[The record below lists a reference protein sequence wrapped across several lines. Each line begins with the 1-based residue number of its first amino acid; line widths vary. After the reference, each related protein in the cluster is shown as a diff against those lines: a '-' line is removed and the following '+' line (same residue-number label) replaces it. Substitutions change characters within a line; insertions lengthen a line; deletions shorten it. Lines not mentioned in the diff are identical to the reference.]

1 MIFKYR
7 LKNNRSI
14 SLSSINNSF
23 IIKPDWTFVFYA
35 ASVLSGKAKLA
46 IELAGI
52 DSSDI
57 EQSLD
62 IEDVRASR
70 QGDPDAYK
78 RLIERHQ
85 QRIGKIM
92 WRFSRDPLVHE
103 ELVQDVFVNAYLSIG
118 TYREKAPFKHWLIR
132 IATRAGYR
140 YWKQKARQ
148 KKFERFS
155 LEDWDQLA
163 TEAPEE
169 IDSSQA
175 AALVH
180 NLLAQLSPR
189 DRLVLTLRY
198 LDGCDVAQTAHRIG
212 WTKSMVKVQT
222 NRAKKKLE
230 KLLSEMERRPL

>member
-1 MIFKYR
+1 MATY
-7 LKNNRSI
+7 
-14 SLSSINNSF
+14 SINKSV
-23 IIKPDWTFVFYA
+23 IISPEWTFVFYA
-35 ASVLSGKAKLA
+35 ARVLSGRAKLA
-46 IELAGI
+46 ADRTWTEEYNK
-52 DSSDI
+52 

-118 TYREKAPFKHWLIR
+118 TYREKAPFEHWLIR

-155 LEDWDQLA
+155 L
-163 TEAPEE
+163 
-169 IDSSQA
+169 
-175 AALVH
+175 
-180 NLLAQLSPR
+180 
-189 DRLVLTLRY
+189 
-198 LDGCDVAQTAHRIG
+198 
-212 WTKSMVKVQT
+212 
-222 NRAKKKLE
+222 
-230 KLLSEMERRPL
+230 